1 MVVQVGHKVQP
12 DHVDPVGHE
21 VQVEHVQGPQ
31 CNRGDSEDGQH
42 ALQEGVGGLDLHA
55 EQQASAPCTEQQHY
69 YSDYNE
75 KNGLSCNG
83 PRIASRTPAG
93 MLNTSGGDQLSI

>member
-1 MVVQVGHKVQP
+1 MQLSPHQRGDWEDADLATVPWYLLVLILGTMVVQVRHKVQP

-55 EQQASAPCTEQQHY
+55 EQQASAPCTEQQT
-69 YSDYNE
+69 
-75 KNGLSCNG
+75 
-83 PRIASRTPAG
+83 IV
-93 MLNTSGGDQLSI
+93 